1 MTDKSLYSDIRV
13 HRLQTAW
20 IWISAILCSLLILAF
35 NKFWIGAIVCL
46 ISWLL
51 FAWIGISL
59 ISLLDYNHRMAMKYN
74 IKIENI
80 PFYEKIF
87 NDLMDKESRGIDT
100 LGIPSEIQDVDEWT
114 RFCRWQI
121 EIGLRKSNAPE
132 AANSSKR

>member
-1 MTDKSLYSDIRV
+1 
-13 HRLQTAW
+13 
-20 IWISAILCSLLILAF
+20 
-35 NKFWIGAIVCL
+35 
-46 ISWLL
+46 
-51 FAWIGISL
+51 
-59 ISLLDYNHRMAMKYN
+59 MAMKYN